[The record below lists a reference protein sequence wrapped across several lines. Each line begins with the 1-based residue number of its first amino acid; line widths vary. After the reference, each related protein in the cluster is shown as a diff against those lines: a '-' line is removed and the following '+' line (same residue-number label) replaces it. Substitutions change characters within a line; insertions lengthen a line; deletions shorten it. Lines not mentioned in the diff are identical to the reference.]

1 MASILWMNSEVNP
14 DCLAGIFFKDV
25 KKLETSQS
33 VRLAAGNIPSQSKEG
48 KQLTT
53 IVYYVGKLRRTQ
65 NPSNMRNIINHNTI
79 LIS

>member
-25 KKLETSQS
+25 KKLP
-33 VRLAAGNIPSQSKEG
+33 RALAAGNIPSQSKEG